1 MKKITYIADIDQDV
15 DDFLAVL
22 YMQKSSMLKE
32 VVFDPEP
39 ISSEGIQRKTVL
51 IKKGIKISESISEE
65 TSVIFC
71 GGALRNVLA
80 FVKKHPIDL
89 FVMNGGFA
97 GCNVVD
103 PVDELPKFK
112 GKMSVRTYN
121 FNLDVAATH
130 EFLSLSENYVRKTV
144 LVGKNV
150 CHSFKNT
157 VDCLW
162 KDMNFGIN
170 FKIPEGKRTHDV
182 LACHEGLAFL
192 NDDGSQFCKYKQ
204 LYPFND
210 GLEGSYTKW
219 GSTLSPTVY
228 RKCFVAVG
236 YKEKENESKQII

>member
-1 MKKITYIADIDQDV
+1 MKKITYVADIDQDV

-22 YMQKSSMLKE
+22 YLQKSDMLKE
-32 VVFDPEP
+32 VVFDPKP
-39 ISSEGIQRKTVL
+39 ISSEGIQRKSIL
-51 IKKGIKISESISEE
+51 IKKGIKISENISEG

-80 FVKKHPIDL
+80 YVKKCPIDL

-97 GCNVVD
+97 GCDVVE

-121 FNLDVAATH
+121 FNLDISATH

-150 CHSFKNT
+150 CHSFQNT
-157 VDCLW
+157 ADYLW
-162 KDMNFGIN
+162 KDTNFGIS
-170 FKIPEGKRTHDV
+170 FKIPESKRLHDV

-192 NDDGSQFCKYKQ
+192 NDDESQFCKYEK

-210 GLEGSYTKW
+210 GLNGSYTKW
-219 GSTLSPTVY
+219 GSTITPSAY
-228 RKCFVAVG
+228 RKCFVAIG
-236 YKEKENESKQII
+236 YREIRK